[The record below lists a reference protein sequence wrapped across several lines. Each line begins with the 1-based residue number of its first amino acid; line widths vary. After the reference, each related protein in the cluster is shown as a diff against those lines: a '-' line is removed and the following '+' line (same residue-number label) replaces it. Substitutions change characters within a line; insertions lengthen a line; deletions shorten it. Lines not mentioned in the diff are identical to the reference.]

1 MEVKIN
7 AVKTYFLIGC
17 KLEETARQAGIHTRT
32 LAQWI
37 KQLVNKLDLHESDE
51 NYSASQDYS

>member
-1 MEVKIN
+1 MKAS

-17 KLEETARQAGIHTRT
+17 KLDETAQQAGIHRRT

-37 KQLVNKLDLHESDE
+37 KQLQNKLDLHDSDE
-51 NYSASQDYS
+51 NYSASQDFS